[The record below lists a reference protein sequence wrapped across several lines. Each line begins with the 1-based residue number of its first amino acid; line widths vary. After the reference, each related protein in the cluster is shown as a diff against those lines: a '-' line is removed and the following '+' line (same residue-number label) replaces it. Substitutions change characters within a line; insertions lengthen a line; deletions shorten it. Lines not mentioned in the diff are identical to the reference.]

1 MSINNEDPME
11 EVFERLKYVSQTDMN
26 EKERLNYVNK
36 TLKLAIS
43 AVGKMNFM
51 TQTEYMNVQEELS
64 KIDSDE
70 EQNKY
75 MKNVLKFIRDKKK
88 GGKRKTK
95 KSKKSL
101 NKTKKNKNKRYRGG
115 RMIARKFY
123 KRFI

>member
-1 MSINNEDPME
+1 MSINNQDPME
-11 EVFERLKYVSQTDMN
+11 EVFKRLKHASETDMN
-26 EKERLNYVNK
+26 EKERLNYINK
-36 TLKLAIS
+36 TLKLGIS
-43 AVGKMNFM
+43 AVGKMNLM
-51 TQTEYMNVQEELS
+51 SQTEYMNVQEELS

-101 NKTKKNKNKRYRGG
+101 SKTKKNKNKRYRGG

-123 KRFI
+123 RRFI